1 MSKTVD
7 ASLPVSASA
16 REVEVKAQTPPGS
29 SLVRGPF
36 KYDAYIGHTLPDAVL
51 ADKICER
58 LKELAG
64 VTTCPR
70 YVRGGKDLNM
80 LSRIKNGVL
89 GSQKCVILITDDYL
103 KEEWS
108 ESKQKICLKDDW
120 DKIEV
125 QEVLNKATR
134 FSTDM
139 ILVVALSNHQSIPEK
154 LRQFRLMRCEGDILS
169 DEWISRLAR
178 KIKKG
183 KRLHNLVVFRK
194 RFD

>member
-7 ASLPVSASA
+7 ESLPVSASA
-16 REVEVKAQTPPGS
+16 REEVEVKAQTPPGS

-70 YVRGGKDLNM
+70 YVRGGKDLSM

-103 KEEWS
+103 KEEG
-108 ESKQKICLKDDW
+108 EYLPQRLNTTALKAP
-120 DKIEV
+120 
-125 QEVLNKATR
+125 N
-134 FSTDM
+134 S
-139 ILVVALSNHQSIPEK
+139 
-154 LRQFRLMRCEGDILS
+154 
-169 DEWISRLAR
+169 
-178 KIKKG
+178 
-183 KRLHNLVVFRK
+183 
-194 RFD
+194 